1 MTHWVTTSEAA
12 KLCHCHPRT
21 LKRKRDIEGGFLVNM
36 RHWRFGTSPGSSI
49 MWDID
54 YVIKEFNYRGYMA
67 AAKLKDKFNKTKTAE
82 DISNFIGA

>member
-1 MTHWVTTSEAA
+1 
-12 KLCHCHPRT
+12 
-21 LKRKRDIEGGFLVNM
+21 M